1 MSARSIGTATVSFG
15 LVSIP
20 VKLYSSNETKSGVS
34 FNLLHEKCGSRLKQ
48 QYICPKDNEI
58 VDRDA
63 MIKGYEFAKGQ
74 YVTFTAPE
82 LEALEAT
89 ASETIE
95 ITESPIYFDKAYYLG
110 PDKGGPKAYSLL
122 AEAMRRTGRVALAK
136 YAARGKQ
143 YLVMVRLEG
152 RGLVMQQLRYAD
164 EVKPMSEVP
173 LEEVPVTDRELDLA
187 MKLIEQIASDQFKP
201 EAYEDEVRQKTLG
214 LIEQKVQGQDIVAQP
229 EEAPEA
235 KVIDL
240 MEALKAS
247 LAARGQ
253 TPAARP
259 AKPVAVAEVEE
270 AKPKRSKKA
279 K

>member
-1 MSARSIGTATVSFG
+1 V
-15 LVSIP
+15 
-20 VKLYSSNETKSGVS
+20 
-34 FNLLHEKCGSRLKQ
+34 
-48 QYICPKDNEI
+48 
-58 VDRDA
+58 
-63 MIKGYEFAKGQ
+63 
-74 YVTFTAPE
+74 
-82 LEALEAT
+82 
-89 ASETIE
+89 
-95 ITESPIYFDKAYYLG
+95 SPIYYDRAYYLG

-164 EVKPMSEVP
+164 EVKPFSEVP
-173 LEEVPVTDRELDLA
+173 LEETAVTDRELDLA
-187 MKLIEQIASDQFKP
+187 MKLIEQIASDDFKP
-201 EAYEDEVRQKTLG
+201 DAYEDDVRQKTLA

-229 EEAPEA
+229 QEAPEA

-247 LAARGQ
+247 LAAKGQ
-253 TPAARP
+253 SPAAARP
-259 AKPVAVAEVEE
+259 ARPAAAAEAQEE
-270 AKPKRSKKA
+270 TKPKRSKKA